1 MNRHNEASAILA
13 APPEAVFARLD
24 DQRRLAQH
32 MDRPSIIMG
41 GGRMT
46 YEFDTAKGQAVGS
59 HIRMGGKAFGMK
71 LAVEEIVTE
80 REPPRRKVW
89 KTIGI
94 PDLVVIGTYEMGFE
108 LGPSAGGSHLRVWI
122 DYDPPA
128 GGMGRWMPWLGA
140 YYARW
145 CVSQMV
151 RDATLHFQ

>member
-1 MNRHNEASAILA
+1 MNRHKEASATLA
-13 APPEAVFARLD
+13 APPENVFARLD
-24 DQRRLAQH
+24 DQTRLAQH
-32 MDRPSIIMG
+32 MGRPSMMMG

-59 HIRMGGKAFGMK
+59 HIRMRGEAFGLK

-94 PDLVVIGTYEMGFE
+94 PALVVIGPYEMGFE
-108 LGPSAGGSHLRVWI
+108 LEPSAGGSHLRVWI
-122 DYDPPA
+122 DYAPPE
-128 GGMGRWMPWLGA
+128 GGMGRWMQWPGA